1 VFVCLSVVLLFSSA
15 GLFSY
20 VLFQRRFLMS
30 VSSVADVVGIARR
43 TDVLELRDLLDPLKE
58 DLLRA
63 NTTPIQFQDAQRM
76 RARIL
81 FEQLRAMTFNALVVL
96 LWTEQEQKKLHRTAM
111 PRDEVR
117 LQAAAEIGEDGPT
130 VRLVGIASLVR
141 LVLRIALDAMRIR
154 TLRQLAQLRTFAGA
168 DALEAYERLAQATIS
183 LASAYGAHAV
193 QQLRLILLGQSKQT

>member
-1 VFVCLSVVLLFSSA
+1 
-15 GLFSY
+15 
-20 VLFQRRFLMS
+20 MS

-58 DLLRA
+58 DVLRA
-63 NTTPIQFQDAQRM
+63 NTTPIQFQGAQRT

-96 LWTEQEQKKLHRTAM
+96 LWTEQEQKKLHRPAM

-130 VRLVGIASLVR
+130 VRLVGMASLVR

-154 TLRQLAQLRTFAGA
+154 TLRRLAPLRTFAGA
-168 DALEAYERLAQATIS
+168 DALEAYERLAQAAIS

-193 QQLRLILLGQSKQT
+193 QQLRLVLLGQSKQT

>member
-1 VFVCLSVVLLFSSA
+1 MFVCLSVALLFSSA

-58 DLLRA
+58 DVLRA

-96 LWTEQEQKKLHRTAM
+96 LWTEQEQKKLHRPAM
-111 PRDEVR
+111 PRDDVR
-117 LQAAAEIGEDGPT
+117 LQAAAEIGEGGPT
-130 VRLVGIASLVR
+130 VRLVGMASLVR

-154 TLRQLAQLRTFAGA
+154 TLRRLAQLRTFAGA
-168 DALEAYERLAQATIS
+168 DALEAYERLAQAAIS
-183 LASAYGAHAV
+183 LASAYGGHAV
-193 QQLRLILLGQSKQT
+193 QQLRLVLLGQSKQT